1 MLVTDAS
8 IDAEKVESDAHF
20 LINCLHE
27 VLQDDSLASTLDKA
41 PPALNRA
48 IVQLYAT
55 YFQCLNLVEE
65 NATAQHRRRLEA
77 EQGLSRISGL
87 WAKTFRQLKEEGF
100 SEEVIAK
107 QLAQVRIEPVLTAHP
122 TEAKRATVLRHL
134 RHLYL
139 LLVQRENSVW
149 TPLEQQRIRE
159 AIKTQ
164 LLILWRTGDI
174 FLEKPTVMAELKNM
188 MHYLTQVFPPSIA
201 RVDRRLRDAW
211 ADAGFNAQH
220 LDDYRALPRIQ
231 FGDWVGGDRDGHPF
245 VTADVTR
252 QTLRELRRNALQLH
266 ARGLQDVAARLSFSV
281 SRNAVP
287 SPLSDRIR
295 ETSEIIGSEA
305 PAALNRNPNEP
316 WRQLANLMHQ
326 RIPLDVYGELD
337 EQAFSYQRSH
347 ELLADLTV
355 LYETLEE
362 VGAGVVARSKVE
374 PLLRKVQSFGFHLAA
389 LDIRQNSAFHDRA
402 VSQLLRAAALPSEQL
417 PDTNYEQWSE
427 EQRMDFL
434 NRELRSARPFTQP
447 NVTLPIEAQAV
458 LDCYRTVQHFTQRY
472 GTNGLGAL
480 IVSMTRSVSDL
491 LTVYLLAREA
501 GLTVWQD
508 EGLVSKLPVV
518 PLFETIDDLRRSPD
532 ILDQFLQH
540 PVTQRS
546 LAYQQTKRTV
556 STADAVPVG
565 HDQRTAGADQPVQQ
579 VMVGYSDSNKD
590 GGILASL
597 WSVNRGQYHLTRVGQ
612 MHGVRIRYFHGRG
625 GTVSRGGGPT
635 HRFLESLPPQ
645 SLQGDMRLTEQGE
658 TIAQKYANLITSTYH
673 LELLAAGTT
682 KATVRQLQADESH
695 PLESVMDYLAE
706 VSSQHYGDLLRTE
719 GFMDFYAQATPI
731 DVVEASRIG
740 SRPARRTGQRT
751 LADLRAIP
759 WVFSWSQARFFLSAW
774 YGVGTAL
781 ERLQSERPDD
791 FELVKTHAIAY
802 APLRYILTNA
812 SSAILMTH
820 EEIMRQYA
828 SLVEEAALRERFMP
842 MILQELSSART
853 LIETLYGTTIEQ
865 RRPRIAKMLSLRQPK
880 LAALHCHQIDQIR
893 TWRRQKAAGQDA
905 ENLLLDL
912 LLTVSA
918 ISGGLKAT
926 G

>member
-8 IDAEKVESDAHF
+8 IDAEKVEADARF
-20 LINCLHE
+20 LTDCLRE
-27 VLQDDSLASTLDKA
+27 IFPDDSLTDALDQA
-41 PPALNRA
+41 PATLNRR

-65 NATAQHRRRLEA
+65 NATAQHRRRLET
-77 EQGLSRISGL
+77 EQGLDRISGL
-87 WAKTFRQLKEEGF
+87 WAKTFRVLKEEGF
-100 SEEVIAK
+100 TEETIA
-107 QLAQVRIEPVLTAHP
+107 QHLAQVRIEPVLTAHP

-134 RHLYL
+134 RDLYL

-149 TPLEQQRIRE
+149 TPAERQRIRE

-164 LLILWRTGDI
+164 LLILWRTGEI

-211 ADAGFNAQH
+211 ADAGFGVQH

-245 VTADVTR
+245 VTAEVT
-252 QTLRELRRNALQLH
+252 QETLLELRRNALQLH
-266 ARGLQDVAARLSFSV
+266 ARDLQNLAARLSFSANR
-281 SRNAVP
+281 SAVP
-287 SPLSDRIR
+287 VALSDRIR
-295 ETSEIIGSEA
+295 ETSKLIGSEA
-305 PAALNRNPNEP
+305 QTALNRNPNEP
-316 WRQLANLMHQ
+316 WRQLTNLMHR
-326 RIPLDVYGELD
+326 RIPLDVHGALH
-337 EQAFSYQRSH
+337 EQEFSYRRSS
-347 ELLADLTV
+347 ELLSDLHL
-355 LYETLEE
+355 LYETLNE
-362 VGAGVVARSKVE
+362 VNAGPVARSEVE

-402 VSQLLRAAALPSEQL
+402 VSQLLQAAALPSDQL
-417 PDTNYEQWSE
+417 PNPDYGQWSE
-427 EQRMDFL
+427 EQRMEFL
-434 NRELRSARPFTQP
+434 NRELRSARPFTQV
-447 NVTLPIEAQAV
+447 NTTLPTEAQAV
-458 LDCYRTVQHFTQRY
+458 LDAYRTVQRFIQRY

-491 LTVYLLAREA
+491 LTVYLLGREA
-501 GLTVWQD
+501 GLVRWH
-508 EGLVSKLPVV
+508 EGGLVSEVPVV
-518 PLFETIDDLRRSPD
+518 PLFETIDDLQRSPA
-532 ILDQFLQH
+532 ILDAFLKH
-540 PVTQRS
+540 PLTQRS
-546 LAYQQTKRTV
+546 LAYQQE
-556 STADAVPVG
+556 
-565 HDQRTAGADQPVQQ
+565 QRDSAQPNAAQPVQQ

-590 GGILASL
+590 GGIFASL
-597 WSVNRGQYHLTRVGQ
+597 WHVNRGQHHLTQVGQ
-612 MHGVRIRYFHGRG
+612 QHGVRIRYFHGRG

-635 HRFLESLPPQ
+635 HRFLESLPPY
-645 SLQGDMRLTEQGE
+645 SLQGDLRLTEQGE
-658 TIAQKYANLITSTYH
+658 TIAQKYANLITGTYH

-682 KATVRQLQADESH
+682 KATVRHSRASGQPH
-695 PLESVMDYLAE
+695 PLEPVMDYLAE

-719 GFMDFYAQATPI
+719 GFMDFYAQTTPI
-731 DVVEASRIG
+731 DVIEASRIG

-781 ERLQSERPDD
+781 ERLRRERPDD
-791 FELVKTHAIAY
+791 FGLVQEHAIAY

-820 EEIMRQYA
+820 QEIMQQYA
-828 SLVEEAALRERFMP
+828 SLVEDDELRKRFMP
-842 MILQELSSART
+842 MVLQELSSARN
-853 LIETLYGTTIEQ
+853 LIEILYGTTIEE
-865 RRPRIAKMLSLRQPK
+865 RRPRITKMLSMRQAK
-880 LAALHCHQIDQIR
+880 LAALHQHQIDQMR
-893 TWRRQKAAGQDA
+893 SWRRQKASGQDTEA
-905 ENLLLDL
+905 LLLDL

-918 ISGGLKAT
+918 ISGGIKAT